1 MAGHLLKEEKHM
13 NSEGYLDLLTRGH
26 RPTLNDNLDLL
37 LRILGSQSAAR
48 RVRP

>member
-1 MAGHLLKEEKHM
+1 M
-13 NSEGYLDLLTRGH
+13 NPEGYLDPLTIGH

-37 LRILGSQSAAR
+37 LRILESQSAAG